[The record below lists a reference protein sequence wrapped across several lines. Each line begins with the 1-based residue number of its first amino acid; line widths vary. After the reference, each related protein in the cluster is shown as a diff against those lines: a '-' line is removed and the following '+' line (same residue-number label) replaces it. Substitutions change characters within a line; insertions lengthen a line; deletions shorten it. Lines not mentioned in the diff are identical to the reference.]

1 MNGEPH
7 GNAGAGDVPFVSVA
21 TPAFRAARWIEG
33 ALKSVAEQREG
44 GRVRVEHLVFD
55 GGPDDGTAAVAA
67 RYAHPDT
74 VYLRAPDA
82 GPADAINRAF
92 ARARAPLL
100 AWLNADDLLAPGS
113 LARSAA
119 ALARNPR
126 AAFSFG
132 RCPVVGA
139 DGREIR
145 RFVTRFK
152 EAWFPLSCRA
162 AIRTLN
168 YVSQPSVVVRRSA
181 WEAAGPLRTDLK
193 AAWDYD
199 LWLRLWRRG
208 GAVRVPGRE
217 PLAFFRWT
225 PESISGANYERQ
237 FAEELAAARA
247 DAGRFA
253 PSALLHRLVARG
265 IVFCYRRMAPK
276 PAPEETAP

>member
-1 MNGEPH
+1 MSLKASH
-7 GNAGAGDVPFVSVA
+7 
-21 TPAFRAARWIEG
+21 AR
-33 ALKSVAEQREG
+33 R
-44 GRVRVEHLVFD
+44 
-55 GGPDDGTAAVAA
+55 
-67 RYAHPDT
+67 
-74 VYLRAPDA
+74 
-82 GPADAINRAF
+82 
-92 ARARAPLL
+92 
-100 AWLNADDLLAPGS
+100 
-113 LARSAA
+113 
-119 ALARNPR
+119 PR

-132 RCPVVGA
+132 RCPIVDA

-168 YVSQPSVVVRRSA
+168 YVSQPSVLIRRSA

-225 PESISGANYERQ
+225 PDSISGANYERQ
-237 FAEELAAARA
+237 FAEELAVARA
-247 DAGRFA
+247 DAGRLA
-253 PSALLHRLVARG
+253 PSALLHFLVARG
-265 IVFCYRRMAPK
+265 IVFCYRRMAPR
-276 PAPEETAP
+276 PAGEGRAAP

>member
-1 MNGEPH
+1 MPD
-7 GNAGAGDVPFVSVA
+7 GAVPFVTVV

-33 ALKSVAEQREG
+33 ALRTVAEQREG
-44 GRVRVEHLVFD
+44 GRVRVEHLVLD
-55 GGPDDGTAAVAA
+55 GGPDDGSAAIAA
-67 RYAHPDT
+67 RFAHPDT
-74 VYLRAPDA
+74 RYVRRPDA
-82 GPADAINRAF
+82 GPADAISRGF
-92 ARARAPLL
+92 AEARGSFLV
-100 AWLNADDLLAPGS
+100 WLNADDLLASGA
-113 LARSAA
+113 LARSVA
-119 ALARNPR
+119 ALARHPR

-132 RCPVVGA
+132 RCPIVDA

-168 YVSQPSVVVRRSA
+168 YVSQPSVLIRRSA

-208 GAVRVPGRE
+208 GAVRVSGRG

-225 PESISGANYERQ
+225 PDSISGANYERQ
-237 FAEELAAARA
+237 FAEELAVARA
-247 DAGRFA
+247 DAGRLA
-253 PSALLHRLVARG
+253 PSALLHFLVARG
-265 IVFCYRRMAPK
+265 IVFCYRRMAPPK
-276 PAPEETAP
+276 EDPAP

>member
-1 MNGEPH
+1 MVEVAPE
-7 GNAGAGDVPFVSVA
+7 PFVTVV

-33 ALKSVAEQREG
+33 ALRTVAEQREG
-44 GRVRVEHLVFD
+44 GRVRVEHLVLD
-55 GGPDDGTAAVAA
+55 GGPDDGSAAIAA
-67 RYAHPDT
+67 RFAHPDT
-74 VYLRAPDA
+74 RYVRRPDA
-82 GPADAINRAF
+82 GPADAISRGF
-92 ARARAPLL
+92 AEARGSFLV
-100 AWLNADDLLAPGS
+100 WLNADDLLASGA
-113 LARSAA
+113 LARSVA
-119 ALARNPR
+119 ALARHPR

-132 RCPVVGA
+132 RCPIVDA

-168 YVSQPSVVVRRSA
+168 YVSQPSVLIRRSA

-208 GAVRVPGRE
+208 GAVRVPGRA

-225 PESISGANYERQ
+225 PDSISGANYERQ
-237 FAEELAAARA
+237 FAEELAVARA
-247 DAGRFA
+247 DAGRLA
-253 PSALLHRLVARG
+253 PSALLHFLVARG
-265 IVFCYRRMAPK
+265 IVFCYRRMAPRSR
-276 PAPEETAP
+276 PLPDGDELFR